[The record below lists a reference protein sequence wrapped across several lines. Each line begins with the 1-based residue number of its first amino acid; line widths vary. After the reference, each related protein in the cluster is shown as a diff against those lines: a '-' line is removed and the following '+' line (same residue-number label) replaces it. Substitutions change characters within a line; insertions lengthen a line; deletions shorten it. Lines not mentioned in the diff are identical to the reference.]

1 MKQQINYWSN
11 SIVVSCQRYVTG
23 PNLNGAPCPVDGRGG
38 GSERLKGSSVE
49 RLKFVSNICFS
60 INNFFDSVYGRW
72 LRPSGKMIHSQSH
85 GCAFGSPLG

>member
-38 GSERLKGSSVE
+38 GIGEVEGFECRKVKICLKY
-49 RLKFVSNICFS
+49 L
-60 INNFFDSVYGRW
+60 FFD
-72 LRPSGKMIHSQSH
+72 Q
-85 GCAFGSPLG
+85 